1 MIYLFSALVLLGVLI
16 AIHEYGH
23 FIVGRIF
30 NIHIYRF
37 SIGMGPVV
45 YKKIDKHGTEFALSA
60 LPLGGYVAFH
70 TEKSVED
77 EENSELLQS
86 MTAEQKLNT
95 FESKPR
101 WQRALVMLAGPFANF
116 LLAIGIFSVIFAN
129 SLERQFIPE
138 VAEITSEYF
147 IQNTSLKEGD
157 ILTSVNGKSVTN
169 LQEIRLEL
177 LSASGLSGNL
187 VLGFRSQVDSASY
200 NILVP
205 VNNFLSDT
213 EQQNAPEN
221 FMGFNLLM
229 KLQPIV
235 GLITKDSK
243 AFESGLRVNDRILE
257 VNNQPIN
264 SFEDLQSFVSSFQGS
279 SIDVKIERS
288 RAIDYLT
295 IPMSSREND
304 AGMTEKYI
312 GIVPGFKRSW
322 ASSLTKGAYETY
334 NLSAKTLTFVGKMII
349 GDLGTQNLSG
359 PIGIVKMAGDTANAG
374 FLPFLYLMALLSISL
389 GVLNLL
395 PIPVLD
401 GGQLVM
407 LGVEAVRGSP
417 MPERIENL
425 FYLSGWIAVG
435 CLMVFAVFNDISK
448 FL

>member
-147 IQNTSLKEGD
+147 IQNTSLTEGD
-157 ILTSVNGKSVTN
+157 ILTFVNGKSVTN

-235 GLITKDSK
+235 GLIAKDSK